1 MSALRFIED
10 LWSPPDPAN
19 SPPKR
24 QFVAGTLGGV
34 RNAVWDFARLYLYEG
49 HQREVVKKAIAARQE
64 AREGAR
70 MTFLSEFLHLGDM
83 TKEGLIIG
91 IVGKGGHV
99 TSLYHAKRGM
109 RAESLTRE
117 AARELFAQGTVAVA
131 VDESGRQ
138 AVTAIG
144 WHLGRPLTLA
154 NAPPVAATAPA
165 PPPLARSSPKPQ
177 PSYMAGRLVS
187 DFAEKSGAPPA
198 SPATQARLDD
208 NARVAMARTAILNG
222 RWGSP
227 PRPS

>member
-10 LWSPPDPAN
+10 LWSPSDPPN

-49 HQREVVKKAIAARQE
+49 HQREVAKKAIAARQE

-70 MTFLSEFLHLGDM
+70 VTFLSEFLHLGDM
-83 TKEGLIIG
+83 TKEGMIIG
-91 IVGKGGHV
+91 IVSKGGHV
-99 TSLYHAKRGM
+99 TSLYHSKCGM
-109 RAESLTRE
+109 RPESLTRE
-117 AARELFAQGTVAVA
+117 AARELFAQGTMAVS
-131 VDESGRQ
+131 VDESGRK
-138 AVTAIG
+138 AVTTIG
-144 WHLGRPLTLA
+144 WKLGEQLTIA
-154 NAPPVAATAPA
+154 DAPAVAAAAPA
-165 PPPLARSSPKPQ
+165 AKPSPKPV

-187 DFAEKSGAPPA
+187 DFAEQSGAPPA
-198 SPATQARLDD
+198 SPTTQARLDD
-208 NARVAMARTAILNG
+208 NARVAMARSAILNG

>member
-64 AREGAR
+64 ARVGAR

-99 TSLYHAKRGM
+99 TSLYHTKRGM

-154 NAPPVAATAPA
+154 DAPPVAATAPA
-165 PPPLARSSPKPQ
+165 PPPPAAREARGAAQLVEWREAARS
-177 PSYMAGRLVS
+177 
-187 DFAEKSGAPPA
+187 
-198 SPATQARLDD
+198 DD
-208 NARVAMARTAILNG
+208 DARVAMARTAILNG

>member
-10 LWSPPDPAN
+10 LWSPSDPPN

-49 HQREVVKKAIAARQE
+49 HQREVAKKAIAARQE

-83 TKEGLIIG
+83 TKEGMIIG
-91 IVGKGGHV
+91 IVSKGGHV
-99 TSLYHAKRGM
+99 TSLYHSKRGM
-109 RAESLTRE
+109 RPESLTRE
-117 AARELFAQGTVAVA
+117 AARELFAQGTMAVA
-131 VDESGRQ
+131 VDESGRK
-138 AVTAIG
+138 AVTTIG
-144 WHLGRPLTLA
+144 WRLGQPLTLA
-154 NAPPVAATAPA
+154 NAPVVDAAAPK
-165 PPPLARSSPKPQ
+165 PPPPSPMRQ
-177 PSYMAGRLVS
+177 AQ
-187 DFAEKSGAPPA
+187 GAPPA

-208 NARVAMARTAILNG
+208 NARVAMARSAILNG

>member
-64 AREGAR
+64 ARVGAR

-99 TSLYHAKRGM
+99 TSLYHTKRGM

-154 NAPPVAATAPA
+154 DAPPVAATAPA
-165 PPPLARSSPKPQ
+165 PPPPAAREAQGAAQLVEWREAARS
-177 PSYMAGRLVS
+177 
-187 DFAEKSGAPPA
+187 
-198 SPATQARLDD
+198 DD
-208 NARVAMARTAILNG
+208 DARVAMARTAILNG